1 MEIPLIHKKHQEMIQ
16 KNLNKAAKEIGLKLT
31 QPIEGLKSNNMSDI
45 LELRGRLDCE
55 VILNDLVIDDLLND
69 ELSKLLS
76 RYQLATNVIF
86 TMMENVKPNES
97 IGGFKSTE
105 RKERYDIIREI
116 NQLLYSKY
124 EEKIKIEFSCLNL
137 SMDYNE
143 ANGFMDLKEMQNII
157 LLLNQFI
164 LN

>member
-1 MEIPLIHKKHQEMIQ
+1 
-16 KNLNKAAKEIGLKLT
+16 
-31 QPIEGLKSNNMSDI
+31 
-45 LELRGRLDCE
+45 
-55 VILNDLVIDDLLND
+55 
-69 ELSKLLS
+69 
-76 RYQLATNVIF
+76 
-86 TMMENVKPNES
+86 MENVKPNES